1 MLVRPHDG
9 GVEDQVFEVRVD
21 AQRGEKTLPNA
32 FLSPPAE
39 TPEDAVPFAELFG
52 QVAPGCAGTN
62 QPQHS
67 VDEQTIV
74 FAVAASVTGFA
85 WNKRLDVLPLPVR
98 QFSPNQDPPPQSR
111 S

>member
-9 GVEDQVFEVRVD
+9 GVEDQVFEVRVY

-52 QVAPGCAGTN
+52 QVTPGRTCPH

-67 VDEQTIV
+67 IDKQTIV
-74 FAVAASVTGFA
+74 FAVAAPVTRFA
-85 WNKRLDVLPLPVR
+85 WNKQFDVLPLRVR
-98 QFSPNQDPPPQSR
+98 QFSPNQDRPP
-111 S
+111 